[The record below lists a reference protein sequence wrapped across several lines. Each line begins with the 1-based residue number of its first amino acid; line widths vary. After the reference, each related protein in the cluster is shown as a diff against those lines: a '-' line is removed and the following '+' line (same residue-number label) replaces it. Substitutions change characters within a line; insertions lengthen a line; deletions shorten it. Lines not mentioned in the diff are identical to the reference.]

1 MGNHNPGRE
10 IFKAFNTA
18 LITGAFFETITKLSQ
33 DSGIFKRC
41 TITAQKNWYFYTTIA
56 QPMASSFEKYQKRR
70 LLSSYLSVVISVSL
84 VLFLLGLLGLLVL
97 NSKKVADHFKEKI
110 ALTVF
115 LKDTAKQVEIDQ
127 LQQSLALAE
136 YTKSATF
143 VSKEQAA
150 EEHSATIGEN
160 FMEFL
165 GYNPLQNSIDVYLL
179 ADFVSPTKLEEI
191 QNEIQT
197 KDFVDDVVYDRPLI
211 VLLND
216 NIKKISFWVLII
228 SAVFLFIA
236 VLLINS
242 SIRLSVYAKR
252 FTIKTMQMVGATKG
266 FIRRPFIWRS
276 IKLGIVGALL
286 AILGIAA
293 ILYYLDHTFPQMRFM
308 EDPLLIGGLFLFVF
322 LMGVLIS
329 WLSTFFAT
337 QRFLN
342 LRTDELYY

>member
-1 MGNHNPGRE
+1 
-10 IFKAFNTA
+10 
-18 LITGAFFETITKLSQ
+18 
-33 DSGIFKRC
+33 
-41 TITAQKNWYFYTTIA
+41 
-56 QPMASSFEKYQKRR
+56 MASSFEKYQKRR
-70 LLSSYLSVVISVSL
+70 LISSYISVVISISL

-97 NSKKVADHFKEKI
+97 NTKRVADHFKEKI

-165 GYNPLQNSIDVYLL
+165 GYNPLQNSIDVYLF
-179 ADFVSPTKLEEI
+179 ADFVSPSKLEEI
-191 QNEIQT
+191 QTEIMT
-197 KDFVDDVVYDRPLI
+197 KDFVDEVIYDKPLI

-216 NIKKISFWVLII
+216 NITKISFWVLII
-228 SAVFLFIA
+228 SALFLFIA

-242 SIRLSVYAKR
+242 SIRLSIYAKR
-252 FTIKTMQMVGATKG
+252 FTIKTMQMVGATKS

-276 IKLGIVGALL
+276 IKLGMLGSIV
-286 AILGIAA
+286 AIIGIAGV
-293 ILYYLDHTFPQMRFM
+293 LFYLDKYFPQMKFM
-308 EDPLLIGGLFLFVF
+308 QDQMLIGALFLFVF
-322 LMGVLIS
+322 GMGVLIS